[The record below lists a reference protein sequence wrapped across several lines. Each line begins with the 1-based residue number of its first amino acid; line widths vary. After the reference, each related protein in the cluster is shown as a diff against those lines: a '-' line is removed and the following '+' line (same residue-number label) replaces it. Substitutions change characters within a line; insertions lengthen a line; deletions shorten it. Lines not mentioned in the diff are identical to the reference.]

1 MRAPHLL
8 RSALLICAGVL
19 TIVTPVSAQPYG
31 YITPV
36 PANSLLRSIA
46 VSGQKSHGYT
56 LPQQG
61 LVQGLAVNSA
71 ATLIYTANSLSSGAE
86 VVVTSMASG
95 SQVATIPLSFTP
107 YSALLSPNGAELY
120 VAGTVDFTSAF
131 ICVIN
136 TASNSA
142 TATLTINVTP
152 DTGAAF
158 PMAITP
164 DGAVLYLAAGG
175 LVRVLTST
183 LAVSAYPSPSAFS
196 QGIAVTPDGSQLWFS
211 LNNEIKVLNAKSL
224 ALITTISADGSPYGG
239 NGLLITPDGTEA
251 ILANNGLRAFSTSTY
266 ELTASVSTTPFIELG
281 YIAPGPDTDSFL
293 VTSVYSS
300 LVLRVSN
307 SFTLLNTYVQSGAA
321 TASVAVPG
329 GEQILAA
336 NGDETA
342 AGTVNAATGGLGPSI
357 TVGCQ
362 AGVPAI
368 NSARNE
374 LYVPDRCSQDI
385 TVLNLLTKPPT
396 QSLIHGPA
404 FATKVL
410 VSPDGSRVYAADLS
424 GIKYSGDGTIAV
436 LDVSTGTVIT
446 TLTGGL
452 TVDIALSADGSQL
465 YIDDNGSSGS
475 GFSCPIGGICVFDT
489 SSFALTT
496 QIPNLIGP
504 LAVSQD
510 GNTLYCG
517 PSGSTL
523 SAVNTS
529 TFAVTSLSLPV
540 TFTSLGAV
548 AVRPVGN
555 SAVVFGNGPD
565 GGAGY
570 LLNTST
576 NQITETFPVPS
587 LDLVSAAF
595 APNGNSIWF
604 LAGPSS
610 SESLIQESFP
620 AGQEVTQTPAQGS
633 SITFTA
639 AF

>member
-1 MRAPHLL
+1 L
-8 RSALLICAGVL
+8 SAGLF
-19 TIVTPVSAQPYG
+19 TIVTPASAQPYG

-61 LVQGLAVNSA
+61 LVSGVAVNSA
-71 ATLIYTANSLSSGAE
+71 ATLLYTANSLASGAE
-86 VVVTSMASG
+86 VVVTSIPAG
-95 SQVATIPLSFTP
+95 TQVATIPLTFTP
-107 YSALLSPNGAELY
+107 YSILMSPNGEELY
-120 VAGTVDFTSAF
+120 VAGTVNFTSAF

-142 TATLTINVTP
+142 TATLTISVTP
-152 DTGAAF
+152 DTGATF

-164 DGAVLYLAAGG
+164 EGSALYLAAGG
-175 LVRVLTST
+175 LVRVITST
-183 LAVSAYPSPSAFS
+183 LAVTTYPSPSSFS

-251 ILANNGLRAFSTSTY
+251 ILANNGLRAFSTTTY
-266 ELTASVSTTPFIELG
+266 ELTASLSTTPFVELG
-281 YIAPGPDTDSFL
+281 YLSPGPDSDSFL

-307 SFTLLNTYVQSGAA
+307 SFTLLNTYVQNGAA
-321 TASVAVPG
+321 TVSVAVPG

-342 AGTVNAATGGLGPSI
+342 VGTVNAATGEPGPSI

-374 LYVPDRCSQDI
+374 LYVPSRCSQDI
-385 TVLNLLTKPPT
+385 TVLNLAGHPPVQT
-396 QSLIHGPA
+396 LIHGPV

-424 GIKYSGDGTIAV
+424 GIKYSGDGVIEV
-436 LDVSTGTVIT
+436 LDVSTGTLIT
-446 TLTGGL
+446 TLTGSP

-475 GFSCPIGGICVFDT
+475 GFSCPVGGVCIFDT
-489 SSFALTT
+489 TTFALTT

-504 LAVSQD
+504 LALSQD

-529 TFAVTSLSLPV
+529 TFAVTALSLPF
-540 TFTSLGAV
+540 TLTSLGAV
-548 AVRPVGN
+548 AVSPAGN

-576 NQITETFPVPS
+576 NQFTGSFPVPGE
-587 LDLVSAAF
+587 DLLSAAF

-610 SESLIQESFP
+610 SESLVEESFP
-620 AGQEVTQTPAQGS
+620 AGQVVSQTPAEGS
-633 SITFTA
+633 SISFTA